1 MIRFFKN
8 EIFVRR
14 NIILPNN
21 KANYASNDYKL
32 FLTSYF
38 MILTLVNDIKS
49 NIKLCFFHLN

>member
-14 NIILPNN
+14 NTTLPNN

-38 MILTLVNDIKS
+38 MILTLVNDKS